1 LGTIYCGRHSDF
13 ARHWFRRRDDNFVDT
28 VAGDGGHH
36 RRKLLGRFGQRAVEV
51 RGILAIPDQQRAV
64 DMWAIAEDTYAPII
78 LPVGLALMK
87 IRGVDK
93 NAWNVR
99 TTSR

>member
-1 LGTIYCGRHSDF
+1 MTISWIQWPAMAVTIAASYWVASDNQRWRCVGSWLFLISNALWTCGPL
-13 ARHWFRRRDDNFVDT
+13 
-28 VAGDGGHH
+28 
-36 RRKLLGRFGQRAVEV
+36 RK
-51 RGILAIPDQQRAV
+51 I
-64 DMWAIAEDTYAPII
+64 TYAPII
-78 LPVGLALMK
+78 LPVGLALIK

>member
-1 LGTIYCGRHSDF
+1 LPVIGFGGVMTISWIQWPAMVVTIAASYWVASD
-13 ARHWFRRRDDNFVDT
+13 N
-28 VAGDGGHH
+28 
-36 RRKLLGRFGQRAVEV
+36 QRWRCV
-51 RGILAIPDQQRAV
+51 GSWLFPDQQRAV
-64 DMWAIAEDTYAPII
+64 DMWAIAEDAYVPII

>member
-1 LGTIYCGRHSDF
+1 M
-13 ARHWFRRRDDNFVDT
+13 
-28 VAGDGGHH
+28 
-36 RRKLLGRFGQRAVEV
+36 KV
-51 RGILAIPDQQRAV
+51 RGFLAIPDQQRAV
-64 DMWAIAEDTYAPII
+64 DMWAIAEDVYAPII